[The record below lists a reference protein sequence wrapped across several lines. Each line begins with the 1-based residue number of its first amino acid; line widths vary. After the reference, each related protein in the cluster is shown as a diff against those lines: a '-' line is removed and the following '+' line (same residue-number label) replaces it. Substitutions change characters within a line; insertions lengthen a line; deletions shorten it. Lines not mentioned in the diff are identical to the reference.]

1 MAESSKDPTQLVA
14 IFERTG
20 ATALVAAG
28 SIEFFPAL
36 FLLVLHRAELPAA
49 IWLTWV
55 VPAAIFL
62 IALHPVLRRQRA
74 LVQALAGLLLLLL
87 SIVIA
92 QPYGPGWLPLP
103 FAAFAVAFGASF
115 TLAAAP
121 ALIVI
126 TLAALLNLVAVL
138 NPTPQMILAAADLA
152 GGAIGPIFILIAAPA
167 LLGMAYSWRR
177 AARIADASSDEL
189 EAAAAG
195 NYRSV
200 QVQSARTSVDRRIH
214 ETVLNTLNAIT
225 QGVGGNG
232 ELLRAECRRDI
243 EQLELGA
250 LPAQEATLGA
260 LVDEARLAAG
270 LGSPRV
276 RIHIDSRYLLPQ
288 QSAGAL
294 RDALVEALRNVER
307 HAQANNVVIDAHLV
321 AGALEVTVR
330 DDGRGLQEGDTE
342 RFGMRNTIK
351 ASLSAIGGEAVV
363 QSEPG
368 QGTSVTLRVP
378 IVVAA
383 ELQVPVSPVIDILLD
398 SVRTRAFLFAPT
410 IFGLAML
417 PWIAGGLDDAK
428 FAFVLSFVMFLGCNI
443 ALAVRWNTS
452 SRVPLTLLTLVLGVV
467 TYAITQQ
474 DLVGCASAS
483 SVHWII
489 NSVAGGIGLLL
500 FAGQRYWWHWLI
512 LPIITAAGLIL
523 TFALPSACQ
532 SVPAM
537 SLVVTVVYM
546 SAALFLMTVL
556 FREFDRRR
564 ADGLV
569 LWASSVEYQAEIER
583 QITVTSQWSRVSAST
598 VTLLKGIAEGSL
610 DAGDPQ
616 IRERAA
622 GEESQLRGNLG
633 MEKLSTSSLW
643 RAVLEAVELGA
654 ARGLSVDA
662 AVISMPDDTDP
673 VPDQVSDLL
682 AAVVTHAPSRTV
694 TMRLFVDE
702 GLAEVLVTAPRATID
717 TAWAGLSR
725 PNLAKGESS
734 AEAIVLGEL
743 MLSVSPSGERQSLM
757 SIRRREVRD
766 ER

>member
-1 MAESSKDPTQLVA
+1 MSESSKDATQLAA

-20 ATALVAAG
+20 ATAVVAAG
-28 SIEFFPAL
+28 VIEFLPAL
-36 FLLVLHRAELPAA
+36 FLLVIHRSELPGS

-55 VPAAIFL
+55 IPAAIF
-62 IALHPVLRRQRA
+62 ALAFLPRMRLR
-74 LVQALAGLLLLLL
+74 QAPLQAFAGLLFLVLA
-87 SIVIA
+87 IA
-92 QPYGPGWLPLP
+92 IPQGYGPGWNPLP
-103 FAAFAVAFGASF
+103 FSAFAVAFGAAF
-115 TLAAAP
+115 TLSAAP
-121 ALIVI
+121 ALVVI
-126 TLAALLNLVAVL
+126 ILAAFLNLIAVL

-152 GGAIGPIFILIAAPA
+152 GGTIGPIFILVAAPA

-177 AARIADASSDEL
+177 AARIADASTLEL
-189 EAAAAG
+189 EAAAASS
-195 NYRSV
+195 YRAV

-225 QGVGGNG
+225 QGVDEQS
-232 ELLRAECRRDI
+232 ELLRTECRRDI

-250 LPAQEATLGA
+250 LPAQEATIGA
-260 LVDEARLAAG
+260 VIAEARAAAG
-270 LGSPRV
+270 LRTPQVIVRV
-276 RIHIDSRYLLPQ
+276 DDDYLLPQ

-307 HAQANNVVIDAHLV
+307 HAQAQTVDISARQESSV
-321 AGALEVTVR
+321 LEVIVN
-330 DDGRGLQEGDTE
+330 DDGRGLREGDTE

-351 ASLSAIGGEAVV
+351 ASLSAIGGEAVIV
-363 QSEPG
+363 SAPG
-368 QGTSVTLRVP
+368 RGTSVTLRVP

-383 ELQVPVSPVIDILLD
+383 ELQVPVNPVLDILLD
-398 SVRTRAFLFAPT
+398 TMRSRVLLFAPA
-410 IFGLAML
+410 IFGLVML
-417 PWIAGGLDDAK
+417 PWIAGGLGDAK
-428 FAFVLSFVMFLGCNI
+428 FVFAVSFIAFLACNI
-443 ALAVRWNTS
+443 ALALRWNTA
-452 SRVPLTLLTLVLGVV
+452 SRVPLTLITLVMGVA
-467 TYAITQQ
+467 TYAITRQ

-512 LPIITAAGLIL
+512 LPIITAAGLVL
-523 TFALPSACQ
+523 TLSLPDECKA
-532 SVPAM
+532 VPAM

-564 ADGLV
+564 SEGLL

-598 VTLLKGIAEGSL
+598 VALLSGIADGSL
-610 DAGDPQ
+610 DAGDAQ

-622 GEESQLRGNLG
+622 SEESQLRGNLG
-633 MEKLSTSSLW
+633 MERRSNSSLW

-662 AVISMPDDTDP
+662 AVISMPSDSDP
-673 VPDQVSDLL
+673 ISDQVGDLL

-694 TMRLFVDE
+694 TMRIFVDQ
-702 GLAEVLVTAPRATID
+702 GLAEVLVTAPFASID
-717 TAWAGLSR
+717 AAWANLSR
-725 PNLAKGESS
+725 PNPAKGESGP
-734 AEAIVLGEL
+734 EAIVIGDLVLTRAPAGD
-743 MLSVSPSGERQSLM
+743 RQSLL
-757 SIRRREVRD
+757 SIRRGAGA
-766 ER
+766 